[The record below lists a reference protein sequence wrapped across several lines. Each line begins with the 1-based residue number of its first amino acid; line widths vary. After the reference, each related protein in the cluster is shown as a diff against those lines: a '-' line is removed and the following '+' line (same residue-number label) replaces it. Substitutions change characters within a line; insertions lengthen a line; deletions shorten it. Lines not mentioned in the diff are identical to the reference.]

1 MANPNFLTDADLWR
15 RMGGQD
21 KLTQLLDPERTGTW
35 NTTTSESA
43 RQDACNQILASAGIH
58 AEHVTDI
65 ADFRDK
71 FPHLVTV
78 AAQAAI
84 VLLWQYGSSGQAMPE
99 GVQAFA
105 LAVAAEREALQT
117 KRIKQ
122 GTPEYNP
129 QSPQQIVG
137 AIDLDAGRSRM
148 SLASWKRSGFC

>member
-1 MANPNFLTDADLWR
+1 M
-15 RMGGQD
+15 
-21 KLTQLLDPERTGTW
+21 
-35 NTTTSESA
+35 SA
-43 RQDACNQILASAGIH
+43 RALATRS
-58 AEHVTDI
+58 T
-65 ADFRDK
+65 
-71 FPHLVTV
+71 
-78 AAQAAI
+78 
-84 VLLWQYGSSGQAMPE
+84 AMPE